1 MGFQYLVAPT
11 NHCHPLGH
19 DAQGGIAMFRLQ
31 HATVTSVSSVMSR
44 RVEIA
49 GQWCSVDCWLLHRER
64 GERDAVLMIS
74 FERERVCVPCGIWCF
89 INCVHT
95 YILGSLWRVS
105 VVTNLQLRHLG
116 GGKSRQ
122 DFPLS
127 QKQVRYL
134 LYGTFL
140 VRSQSDLAPLPSET
154 IC

>member
-134 LYGTFL
+134 LYGTLL